1 MGDGEFKES
10 FEEDDDERFENGVAD
25 LELDD

>member
-1 MGDGEFKES
+1 MEDGEFKKGLEEQDE
-10 FEEDDDERFENGVAD
+10 FEDNVAE

>member
-10 FEEDDDERFENGVAD
+10 FEEQDEFEDNVAE

>member
-1 MGDGEFKES
+1 MEDAEFKKS
-10 FEEDDDERFENGVAD
+10 LEEDEFEDNLAD

>member
-10 FEEDDDERFENGVAD
+10 LEEDEFEENVAD

>member
-1 MGDGEFKES
+1 MEDGEFKKTL
-10 FEEDDDERFENGVAD
+10 EEDEFEDNVAD